1 MPIQAVIFDFDGVIL
16 DTETPLYESWR
27 EIYLRRGADLD
38 KALFASYIGGADY
51 FDFHKNLERLV
62 DADLDRQA
70 LGDERGRLYRRLV
83 SDNRALPGVAER
95 IADAER
101 LGIAVGLASNS
112 DIGWVKSNLE
122 KLGLFDRFDAVRTR
136 DDVTRVKPDP
146 EIYLSAAR
154 ALKTAPENA
163 IAIEDSASGVRA
175 AKAAGMFAVA
185 VPNPI
190 TRLLP
195 LDAADLIIPSLADA
209 TLDRL
214 IEIAGGG

>member
-1 MPIQAVIFDFDGVIL
+1 MPIEAVIFDFDGVIL

-27 EIYLRRGADLD
+27 EIYLRHGADLD

-51 FDFHKNLERLV
+51 FDFHAHLERLV
-62 DADLDRQA
+62 DAELDRQA
-70 LGDERGRLYRRLV
+70 LGDERSRLYRRLV
-83 SDNRALPGVAER
+83 SDNRALPGVVDR

-101 LGIAVGLASNS
+101 LGIRVGLASNS
-112 DIGWVKSNLE
+112 DIGWVRSNLE
-122 KLGLFDRFDAVRTR
+122 NLGLYSRFDAVRTR

-154 ALKTAPENA
+154 ALNTAPENA

-190 TRLLP
+190 TKLLP

-209 TLDRL
+209 TLERL
-214 IEIAGGG
+214 VEIAGGG